1 MNNKCVDIHD
11 RKTSLDYWL
20 YVLAFVF
27 DINYKETLKI
37 IKKNN
42 YVDIIIDRFNYTNN
56 DTKIKM
62 EKIRKTTKKY
72 IENKIR

>member
-1 MNNKCVDIHD
+1 MKTCVDIHD

-42 YVDIIIDRFNYTNN
+42 YIDIIIDGFNYTNN
-56 DTKIKM
+56 DTKIKI
-62 EKIRKTTKKY
+62 EEIRKTTKKY

>member
-1 MNNKCVDIHD
+1 MNNKYVDMHN

-20 YVLAFVF
+20 CVLAFVF